1 MEAMQM
7 LLPALRALAVAGI
20 PLTDVWQLGR
30 LASLETLDLRRT
42 ELGSLAIGAPLSG
55 HLVAHPTLRMRIS
68 DGGVCVCVLGG
79 RGYRARLWRLDAS
92 DNPIV
97 HAAPLADAFPA
108 LALLRLGARVH
119 CATYACGR

>member
-1 MEAMQM
+1 MEATQM

-55 HLVAHPTLRMRIS
+55 HLFAHPTLRMRIS
-68 DGGVCVCVLGG
+68 DGSVCVCVCVCVG
-79 RGYRARLWRLDAS
+79 R
-92 DNPIV
+92 P
-97 HAAPLADAFPA
+97 
-108 LALLRLGARVH
+108 RV
-119 CATYACGR
+119 